1 MIGFT
6 DFRCG
11 NLKLA
16 FQKESTNKGYYTSII
31 IIFDNLLDVGVVN
44 NR

>member
-1 MIGFT
+1 MIGFK
-6 DFRCG
+6 DFRYG
-11 NLKLA
+11 NLKLT